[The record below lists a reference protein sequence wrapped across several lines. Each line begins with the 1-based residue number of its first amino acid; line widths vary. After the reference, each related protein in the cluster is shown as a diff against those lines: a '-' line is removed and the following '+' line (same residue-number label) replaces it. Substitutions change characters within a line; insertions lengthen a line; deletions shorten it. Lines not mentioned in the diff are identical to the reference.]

1 MKKLKLEDL
10 QVTSFETTADA
21 AQARGTVDAHARP
34 TQNFTCTCN
43 EPTNPDR
50 DCTLG
55 CSMDTG
61 CPDTNCVIISNI
73 CL

>member
-10 QVTSFETTADA
+10 QVTSFDTAPNGPA
-21 AQARGTVDAHARP
+21 ARGTIDGHAKP

-55 CSMDTG
+55 CSINTD
-61 CPDTNCVIISNI
+61 CPYSCTI
-73 CL
+73 

>member
-10 QVTSFETTADA
+10 TVTSFDPAPNA
-21 AQARGTVDAHARP
+21 PQGRGTIDGHAKP
-34 TQNFTCTCN
+34 TVVFTCTCN

-55 CSMDTG
+55 CSIMTD
-61 CPDTNCVIISNI
+61 CPYNCQNV
-73 CL
+73 

>member
-1 MKKLKLEDL
+1 VKKLKLEDL
-10 QVTSFETTADA
+10 TVTSFDTAPDGP
-21 AQARGTVDAHARP
+21 QARGTVDAHAR

-55 CSMDTG
+55 CSINTD
-61 CPDTNCVIISNI
+61 CPDTCQ
-73 CL
+73 LM